1 MDAETPIQKHIHDR
15 PMRHFDRDRNRVWR
29 TCNGLNPIGQLR
41 QRGATV
47 PRFAFA
53 RDTALGIEN
62 TDLMVLG
69 TPVHGGKPLEGLL
82 THRSLLSLTREPPR
96 RLPTLYGRSK
106 ARLPT
111 GHSSWPTRQGTSPI
125 SVLAARGGRWSLPAS
140 WPAWPA
146 YACGYQTSPEGTGWT
161 APTVSMCHPV

>member
-29 TCNGLNPIGQLR
+29 TCNGVNPIGQLR
-41 QRGATV
+41 QPGATV
-47 PRFAFA
+47 PKFAFA

-96 RLPTLYGRSK
+96 RLSTLYGRSK

-111 GHSSWPTRQGTSPI
+111 GHSSWPTRRGTSPI
-125 SVLAARGGRWSLPAS
+125 TVLDGTRWTVVAPSELTRLASLCLRLPDVSRGYRVDGSS
-140 WPAWPA
+140 
-146 YACGYQTSPEGTGWT
+146 GGS
-161 APTVSMCHPV
+161 